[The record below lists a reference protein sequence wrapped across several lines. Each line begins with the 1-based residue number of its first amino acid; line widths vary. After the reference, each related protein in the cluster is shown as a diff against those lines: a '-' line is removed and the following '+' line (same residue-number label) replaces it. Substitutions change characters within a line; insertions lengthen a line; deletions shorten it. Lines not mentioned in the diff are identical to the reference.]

1 MDTRRQVSAT
11 QLTNGEGPSSL
22 HMEGGVDLRHDSK
35 RQRGTT
41 HPASAV
47 HVDVD
52 VDIGIGTGVGVGVV
66 PTAKRAA
73 EGSKAATAIVTA
85 VDVGGYTTG
94 KQSEAAVDCEG
105 YTSTAAASA
114 SGAPGALACATY
126 TPAARVTSAVA
137 P

>member
-1 MDTRRQVSAT
+1 
-11 QLTNGEGPSSL
+11 
-22 HMEGGVDLRHDSK
+22 MEGGVDLRHDSK

-52 VDIGIGTGVGVGVV
+52 VDIGIGTGVGVV

-105 YTSTAAASA
+105 YTSTAAASL
-114 SGAPGALACATY
+114 SGQLPQTTTSKTPSKDGGGREEAPLD
-126 TPAARVTSAVA
+126 SAGDIRRL
-137 P
+137 